1 MDEQRYDCWIVSV
14 IPFDQSCVPILCRLI
29 GALTCMAK
37 ECLQEEACDV
47 DAGMALLS
55 EWHSERRSNSKLRMS
70 DNSIDTQ
77 VLRAIHVGMWGSQH
91 IHENDDFT
99 RVMRG
104 NLRPLGIEPI
114 KLECLV
120 RCNGVSGEVI
130 EDHWDLC
137 FINLERLVCYDDL
150 AYTWLIVDDAATE
163 P

>member
-1 MDEQRYDCWIVSV
+1 MNEQRYDCWIVSV

-55 EWHSERRSNSKLRMS
+55 KWHSERKSISRPRMS

-91 IHENDDFT
+91 IHENYDFT
-99 RVMRG
+99 R
-104 NLRPLGIEPI
+104 
-114 KLECLV
+114 LECLV

-137 FINLERLVCYDDL
+137 LINLERLVCYDDL